1 MSSIREHDLRGLGF
15 EAVHIHD
22 FDLGEEPYYYYVWK
36 CEKDSH
42 GYLISC
48 VDDEV
53 KNGRWEV
60 YDTNSDYLIQFNKI
74 DDLRNYIDIIKR
86 NIVL

>member
-1 MSSIREHDLRGLGF
+1 MSSISEYDLRDLGF
-15 EAVHIHD
+15 EPVHIHD
-22 FDLGEEPYYYYVWK
+22 FDLGEEPYYYYVWRCK
-36 CEKDSH
+36 EDSFS
-42 GYLISC
+42 YLISC

-60 YDTNSDYLIQFNKI
+60 YDTNSDYLIKFSKI
-74 DDLRNYIDIIKR
+74 DDLRNYIEIIKR